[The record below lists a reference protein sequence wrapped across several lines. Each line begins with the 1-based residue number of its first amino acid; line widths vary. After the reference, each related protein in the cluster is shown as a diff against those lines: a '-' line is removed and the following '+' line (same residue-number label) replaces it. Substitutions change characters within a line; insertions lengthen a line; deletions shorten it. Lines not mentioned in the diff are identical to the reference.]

1 MKIINLPQHIDE
13 PPHFLL
19 WSADEMAP
27 IMLGLV
33 LGIIINQALVLT
45 IVGMLITKLYQ
56 RYRNGKPD
64 GYLLHAIYWIGL
76 LPTTARTIPNPF
88 TRGYYP

>member
-1 MKIINLPQHIDE
+1 MKPINIPQLIDE

-27 IMLGLV
+27 IMIGLV
-33 LGIIINQALVLT
+33 IGIILNQALILT
-45 IVGMLITKLYQ
+45 IVGLLITKIYR

-64 GYLLHAIYWIGL
+64 GYLLHLIYWIGL
-76 LPTTARTIPNPF
+76 LPSRANTIPNPF
-88 TRGYYP
+88 TRRYLP